1 MPVPEVKMRTIPV
14 VNLGQ
19 DAVLQ
24 AASPGEQWWSHHIMN
39 TKAYA
44 EAALSGDEEG
54 AVAALKELWQA
65 VLDWQDLTGCPVA
78 GALMGEHTVYA
89 KLLADCFVTKSGD
102 ACTSTTVDAIVRNV
116 QAHRKYFFANP
127 DEFTDLFGRH
137 SELAGAYITDLAAG
151 DMNKFADDFEEAIR
165 NGHELAEFTDRVIIP
180 ARELIKSGSK
190 KGMSGIHRSRIGQA
204 LQTNYISTADFRAYV
219 EQANASLKAI
229 ADIARAYDL
238 SNEDLQKINT
248 EIGKVSGFTVPMA
261 NIPASG
267 GPSPWLLIGAAL
279 VTGVIVGTAV

>member
-1 MPVPEVKMRTIPV
+1 MPVSEVKMRTVPV

-19 DAVLQ
+19 DAVEK
-24 AASPGEQWWSHHIMN
+24 AASPGERWWSHHIAN
-39 TKAYA
+39 TRAYA

-54 AVAALKELWQA
+54 AVKALKELWKA
-65 VLDWQDLTGCPVA
+65 VLDWQELTGCPVA

-89 KLLADCFVTKSGD
+89 KLLADCFATKAGD
-102 ACTSTTVDAIVRNV
+102 TCAGTSVDAVGRNV
-116 QAHRKYFFANP
+116 EAHRKYFFANP
-127 DEFTDLFGRH
+127 DDFADLFGRH

-151 DMNKFADDFEEAIR
+151 DMDKFADDFEEAIR
-165 NGHELAEFTDRVIIP
+165 NGHDLAEFTDRVIIP
-180 ARELIKSGSK
+180 ARELLKSGSK
-190 KGMSGIHRSRIGQA
+190 RGLSGAHRSRLGQA
-204 LQTNYISTADFRAYV
+204 PQTNYISTADFRAYV
-219 EQANASLKAI
+219 EQANASIKAI

-248 EIGKVSGFTVPMA
+248 EIGKVSGFTLPMA